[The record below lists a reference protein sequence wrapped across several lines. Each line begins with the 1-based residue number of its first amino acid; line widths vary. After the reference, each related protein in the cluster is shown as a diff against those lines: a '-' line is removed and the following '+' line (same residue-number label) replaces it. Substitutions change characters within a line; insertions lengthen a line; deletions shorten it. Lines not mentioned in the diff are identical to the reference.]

1 MRSIQAL
8 IGLVLGL
15 ATLTF
20 TAPVN
25 NVANGPEQPQKTPGE
40 LLIPP
45 STGTPM
51 FDSEVAFMNFT
62 CILIIGDRGTPG
74 LTYGGGA
81 EDQCCVTNSPPRVAV
96 HWSL

>member
-1 MRSIQAL
+1 MRSIQVL

-40 LLIPP
+40 LLL
-45 STGTPM
+45 SNNHTQETGC
-51 FDSEVAFMNFT
+51 DNGVQ
-62 CILIIGDRGTPG
+62 
-74 LTYGGGA
+74 GGPVVVVRRIDA
-81 EDQCCVTNSPPRVAV
+81 A
-96 HWSL
+96 